1 MGEIEKQLKQIEIQI
16 ELGIKQ
22 KAINSNYGTLKGTI
36 CLWFTEPPQDLLQ
49 LIESIRNIKL
59 KKDG

>member
-22 KAINSNYGTLKGTI
+22 KAINSNYGTLKGTM
-36 CLWFTEPPQDLLQ
+36 CLWFTEP
-49 LIESIRNIKL
+49 LIESIRNIKP
-59 KKDG
+59 KQR